1 VERAVAQ
8 VGSLQV
14 VSRPSGA
21 QVYLDDVR
29 VGTTPM
35 TLGMVSEGRHRVR
48 LDLPGYR
55 PWTTS
60 VDVTGDNPTRI
71 GASLER

>member
-1 VERAVAQ
+1 M
-8 VGSLQV
+8 GSLQV
-14 VSRPSGA
+14 VSRPAGA

-29 VGTTPM
+29 VGTTPL
-35 TLGMVSEGRHRVR
+35 TLGAVREGFHRVR

-55 PWTTS
+55 SWATS
-60 VDVTGDNPTRI
+60 VDVRSNDPARV